1 MRTTLVW
8 LALLLIISACNS
20 QQTTSE
26 ALPPLPVMTP
36 EPIYNFTMET
46 LDGKTVSL
54 EDFEGQWVLVNF
66 WATWCHPCVK
76 EMPYLQS
83 IADEGDMVVL
93 GVNYNESS
101 GAVKSFVEEHN
112 ITFPILMNPSDVV
125 ITMYQ
130 ARSLPRTFVIAP
142 NGTIVQRIIGEIDP
156 EQFNTWREQHVK
168 PLAQN

>member
-20 QQTTSE
+20 RQNSAE
-26 ALPPLPVMTP
+26 APPPLPPMTP

-46 LDGKTVSL
+46 LDGETVSL

-76 EMPYLQS
+76 EMPYLQR
-83 IADEGDMVVL
+83 IADEGEMVVL
-93 GVNYNESS
+93 GVNFNESP
-101 GAVKSFVEEHN
+101 GAVETFIEEHN

-125 ITMYQ
+125 LTMYQ
-130 ARSLPRTFVIAP
+130 ARSLPRTFVITP
-142 NGTIVQRIIGEIDP
+142 DGTIVQRIIGEIVP
-156 EQFNTWREQHVK
+156 EQFDAWREQHVK